1 MNDLKIYGINVGAVA
16 FSAIPDI
23 NPVLQTVVLV
33 MTIVYTGMNIYIK
46 LKDRSPPV
54 IRGIWS
60 MVCGPI
66 SKCQARLFV

>member
-16 FSAIPDI
+16 FSAMPNI

-46 LKDRSPPV
+46 LKDR
-54 IRGIWS
+54 
-60 MVCGPI
+60 
-66 SKCQARLFV
+66 KEK